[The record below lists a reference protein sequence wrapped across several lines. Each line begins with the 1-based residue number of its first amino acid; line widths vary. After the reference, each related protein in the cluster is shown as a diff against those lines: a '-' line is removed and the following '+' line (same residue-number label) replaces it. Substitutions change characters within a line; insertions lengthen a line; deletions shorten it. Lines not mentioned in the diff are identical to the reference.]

1 MRHDVVIAGAGPV
14 GLMLANELR
23 LAGVR
28 TLVLERLHRPSGQSR
43 ALGLHART
51 VEVLDQRGLLDR
63 FREGSPVWPT
73 AHFAGLRRLDLS
85 ALDGNHTYA
94 LMVPQARTEEILA
107 ERAVELGAELRYGH
121 EIVGFRQEVDG
132 VVVDVRT
139 PEGVHQ
145 LRTAY
150 LVGCDGGGSTVRK
163 LGGIDFPGTS
173 STMNALLGDVRLA
186 EEQPPGPQ
194 LRRLA
199 GGLFGVVPLD
209 DGYHRVVAVEFHTP
223 QASRDLPVTLD
234 ELRAAVKRVAGVELE
249 MSEPRWTSRFGN
261 ATRQAA
267 RYRDGRVLLAGDA
280 AHVHFP
286 AGGQGLNTG
295 MQDAVNLG
303 WKLGGVIAGWGTRGL
318 LDSYHAERHPV
329 ARQVCHNTRAQLALM
344 DPAEEITPLRELF
357 ARLMDFAEVNRYLA
371 GMVTGV
377 DIRYDLGDGHPL
389 VGRRMPDLALRGPE
403 GTSRAVHLLR
413 SGRGVLL
420 DLTGSARL
428 RPAAAGWADRVD
440 VISAECDTEAPAAAL
455 LLRPDGYLA
464 WASDD
469 PTAALTDELEVA
481 LTRWFGPAGRPVSA
495 SPPEPSSHE
504 PASRDRPSPAGL
516 PTDPSPRNK
525 EL

>member
-14 GLMLANELR
+14 GLMLAGELR

-28 TLVLERLHRPSGQSR
+28 TLVLERLRRPSGQSR

-107 ERAVELGAELRYGH
+107 ERAVELGAELRYDH
-121 EIVGFRQEVDG
+121 EIVGIRQEADE

-139 PEGVHQ
+139 PDGVHRC
-145 LRTAY
+145 RTAY

-163 LGGIDFPGTS
+163 LSGIDFPGTS

-209 DGYHRVVAVEFHTP
+209 DGYHRVVAVEFHTRP
-223 QASRDLPVTLD
+223 AARGLPVTLD
-234 ELRAAVKRVAGVELE
+234 ELRAAVERVAGVELE
-249 MSEPRWTSRFGN
+249 MSQPRWTSRFGN

-303 WKLGGVIAGWGTRGL
+303 WKLGGVLAGWGTQEL

-389 VGRRMPDLALRGPE
+389 VGRRMPDLALRGPD

-420 DLTGSARL
+420 DLTGSAVL
-428 RPAAAGWADRVD
+428 RSAAAGWADRVD
-440 VISAECDTEAPAAAL
+440 VISAQCDTAAPAAAL

-464 WASDD
+464 WATDD
-469 PTAALTDELEVA
+469 PTADRTDELGVA
-481 LTRWFGPAGRPVSA
+481 LTRWFGPAGRPVS
-495 SPPEPSSHE
+495 PLPVTPSSPE
-504 PASRDRPSPAGL
+504 SASRGRPPLGAL
-516 PTDPSPRNK
+516 PSDPSPRNK